1 MSTTSPGPA
10 GVAARI
16 ADPTRPSVSFELYPP
31 KTPAGM
37 TSLKRAVEHLAAVA
51 PDFFSVTYGASG
63 STRETSL
70 EVVAWLKENTDADV
84 VAHLTC
90 VGVPWAEL
98 RRTAEGFL
106 EEGVRDLL
114 ALRGDPP
121 SGVAEWRAHP
131 EGLRS
136 GSELVARLRELGRE
150 HGVPLS
156 IGVAATPSA
165 AWARPGETPAEG
177 DDDVLALLAK
187 QDAGA
192 DYAISQVF
200 FTPDAYAGYLAAA
213 RAAGVRMPLLP
224 GIVPLVDPARLRRL
238 QEISGVPVPSPVLAS
253 LDACADDD
261 ERAAAGRGLGVE
273 LVDAVFAAG
282 APGLHLYTFN
292 THPASLD
299 LLAALR
305 LPVPHPAY
313 APVAR

>member
-1 MSTTSPGPA
+1 MSTTSAGPT

-16 ADPTRPSVSFELYPP
+16 ADPARRTVSFELYPP
-31 KTPAGM
+31 RTPAGM
-37 TSLKRAVEHLAAVA
+37 TSLKRAVEHLAAVG

-70 EVVAWLKENTDADV
+70 EVVAWLKQNTDADV

-106 EEGVRDLL
+106 AEGVRDLL

-121 SGVAEWRAHP
+121 RGVAEWRAHP

-150 HGVPLS
+150 HGVALS
-156 IGVAATPSA
+156 VGVAATPSA

-177 DDDVLALLAK
+177 ADDVLALRAK

-192 DYAISQVF
+192 DYAITQVF
-200 FTPDAYAGYLAAA
+200 YTPDAYAGYAAAA
-213 RAAGVRMPLLP
+213 RAAGVRIPLVP
-224 GIVPLVDPARLRRL
+224 GVVPLAEPARLRRL
-238 QEISGVPVPSPVLAS
+238 EELSGVPVPPSVLAA

-261 ERAAAGRGLGVE
+261 ARVATGREFGVE
-273 LVDAVFAAG
+273 LVDAVLAAG
-282 APGLHLYTFN
+282 APGVHLYTFN
-292 THPASLD
+292 THPATLD

-305 LPVPHPAY
+305 LPVPPEA
-313 APVAR
+313 ATAVAR